1 MELINGI
8 LTGFYDLDYA
18 IKGLNKPKLIILAS
32 RPAMGKSAFALNIAV
47 NVAVDDKIPVAIF
60 SLELSKEQCIER
72 MITLKSEVAKSRN
85 TNLNDEEMI
94 KVKGTIEELSE
105 ANGFIDD
112 SPAISINEIKA
123 KCKKLKNEKNIG
135 LIIIDYLQ
143 LIKDGKDKNI
153 CKELKNLS
161 EELNVPILVTSQ
173 LSRRPEERFKKGE
186 NPRPILS
193 DVNTSILK
201 ESDVI
206 ILLYREDYY
215 NTDSENKD
223 IAELIIA
230 KNELGDTGIVK
241 LLFQK
246 EFFKFQNLE
255 VNT

>member
-1 MELINGI
+1 MELIDGT

-47 NVAVDDKIPVAIF
+47 NVAVDGKIPVAIF
-60 SLELSKEQCIER
+60 SLEMLKEQCIER
-72 MITLKSEVAKSRN
+72 MIAQKSAVN
-85 TNLNDEEMI
+85 INDGLTNQVKLAI
-94 KVKGTIEELSE
+94 KEL
-105 ANGFIDD
+105 ADAPIYIDD
-112 SPAISINEIKA
+112 TPAISINEIKA

>member
-1 MELINGI
+1 MSKHLYMD
-8 LTGFYDLDYA
+8 F
-18 IKGLNKPKLIILAS
+18 IILAS

-47 NVAVDDKIPVAIF
+47 NVAVDGKIPVAIF
-60 SLELSKEQCIER
+60 SLEMLKEQCIER
-72 MITLKSEVAKSRN
+72 MIAQKSAVN
-85 TNLNDEEMI
+85 INDGLTNQVKLAI
-94 KVKGTIEELSE
+94 KEL
-105 ANGFIDD
+105 ADAPIYIDD
-112 SPAISINEIKA
+112 TPAISIDEIKA

-193 DVNTSILK
+193 DV
-201 ESDVI
+201 I